1 MTRSIRCAI
10 FAFGGALILAGVA
23 APVRAAV
30 QESEA
35 PGPVPDVHDRYV
47 DLFVTD
53 QAFLRRTIR
62 PRFEVIGDQLGK
74 LYRESIL
81 LGWAAGQRVGID
93 AEASF
98 VQFDAG
104 FGGGG
109 SSAFGGI
116 ELTPK
121 VSLHRDD
128 TRGFEVAAASGFEVP
143 VGDQDDWL
151 ATHGWKWKP
160 RLLLWKGW
168 GAEGRSAVQM
178 ELGSEVTNGS
188 SFDPDP
194 LLVFHA
200 GYSRWTCSNWIP
212 VVEITAIERLGP
224 EESDGATPVDPS
236 GMRGV
241 SPGLRASRGVF
252 RDTEGLVES
261 DERLLAGTLGFR
273 YALADGHLW
282 GAGFRFPFFGD
293 TESFEWGLI
302 AGGTIRLP

>member
-1 MTRSIRCAI
+1 MTRSIRFAVFVFGVGSI
-10 FAFGGALILAGVA
+10 FAVF
-23 APVRAAV
+23 
-30 QESEA
+30 
-35 PGPVPDVHDRYV
+35 PVPLAAAFQEAAYSPVTDVHPHYV

-53 QAFLRRTIR
+53 QAFLRRTLR
-62 PRFEVIGDQLGK
+62 PRFEMIGDQLGN
-74 LYRESIL
+74 LYRESIV
-81 LGWAAGQRVGID
+81 LGWSMGRRVGVD
-93 AEASF
+93 VEASF
-98 VQFDAG
+98 VQFDAE

-109 SSAFGGI
+109 ASAFGGV

-128 TRGFEVAAASGFEVP
+128 ARAFQLAAASGFELP

-151 ATHGWKWKP
+151 ATHGWKRKP

-168 GAEGRSAVQM
+168 GAEGRSALQV
-178 ELGSEVTNGS
+178 ELGSEVTNGG

-200 GYSRWTCSNWIP
+200 GYSRWTQSNWIP

-236 GMRGV
+236 GIRGIPPV
-241 SPGLRASRGVF
+241 LRASRGVF

-273 YALADGHLW
+273 YALTDGQQW

-302 AGGTIRLP
+302 VGGSIHLP